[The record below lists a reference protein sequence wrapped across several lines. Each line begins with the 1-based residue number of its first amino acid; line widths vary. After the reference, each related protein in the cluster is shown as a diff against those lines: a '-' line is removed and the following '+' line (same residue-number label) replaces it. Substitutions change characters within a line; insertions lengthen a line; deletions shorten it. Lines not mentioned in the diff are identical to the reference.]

1 MNFDE
6 SLSRMFDLLHNGI
19 ESTLKGNKNWGR
31 LSDMVAVIFADI
43 ASHESIFEEILSMIA
58 LE

>member
-1 MNFDE
+1 
-6 SLSRMFDLLHNGI
+6 MFDLLHNGI